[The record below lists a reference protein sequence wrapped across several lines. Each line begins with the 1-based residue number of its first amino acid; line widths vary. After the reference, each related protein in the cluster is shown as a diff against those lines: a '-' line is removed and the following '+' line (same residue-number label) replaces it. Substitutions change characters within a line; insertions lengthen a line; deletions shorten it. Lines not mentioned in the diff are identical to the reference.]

1 MPDFSWF
8 EDPLPP
14 GRVITADDAKSAAQ
28 MAAERLSL
36 IVQPGDTATL
46 SVWIGRR
53 FEFTVDAT
61 NVQPR
66 VVKVKQ

>member
-1 MPDFSWF
+1 MPDYCWF

-14 GRVITADDAKSAAQ
+14 GRVITADDAKTAAQ
-28 MAAERLSL
+28 MAADRVAL

-46 SVWIGRR
+46 AVWIGRR

-61 NVQPR
+61 NIQPR
-66 VVKVKQ
+66 VVRVKP